1 MSEWKLHVE
10 TELNRL
16 TRYRCG
22 LEAGQRV
29 RLKKDLVV
37 TRGDGIATGKVRR
50 QGEEWVVLAGITTDP
65 VLWFRQPGQ
74 PGGERCT
81 WDDDL
86 ASMTEWFEILP
97 IL

>member
-1 MSEWKLHVE
+1 MSEWKLHVG
-10 TELNRL
+10 TKRNRL

-37 TRGDGIATGKVRR
+37 TRGDGIATGKVHR
-50 QGEEWVVLAGITTDP
+50 QGEEWGVLVGITTDP
-65 VLWFRQPGQ
+65 VLWFRQPD
-74 PGGERCT
+74 GERCT

-86 ASMTEWFEILP
+86 ASVTEWFEILP
-97 IL
+97 TL